1 VSVLTRRDPSTA
13 DAAIEP
19 LIARVLFW
27 GGLLGVVVM
36 LAGLLFWAYQGG
48 LQGQMLEVRRVVR
61 PGRSGH
67 PADVFVSLSEIAGSL
82 TTRPPDPL
90 AVVALGVVLLLITP
104 VVGVAAAIPAFL
116 RSGDRRYATV
126 ASIVLSML
134 LANLLFAGGAG

>member
-1 VSVLTRRDPSTA
+1 MSMLARRRASTA
-13 DAAIEP
+13 DATIEP

-27 GGLLGVVVM
+27 GGLIGVVVM
-36 LAGLLFWAYQGG
+36 LAGLLLWAHQGG
-48 LQGQMLEVRRVVR
+48 LQGQALEVRRVAR

-67 PADVFVSLSEIAGSL
+67 PADVFVSLSEVVGSL

-104 VVGVAAAIPAFL
+104 VVGVAVAIPAFL
-116 RSGDRRYATV
+116 RVGDRRYAAV
-126 ASIVLSML
+126 AGIVLSML